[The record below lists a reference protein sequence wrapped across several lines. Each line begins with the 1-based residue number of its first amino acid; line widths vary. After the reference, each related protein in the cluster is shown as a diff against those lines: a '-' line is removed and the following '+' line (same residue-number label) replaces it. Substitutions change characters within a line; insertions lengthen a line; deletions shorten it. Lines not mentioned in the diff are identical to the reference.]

1 MPKRKSKKKKLKQ
14 IKQVLENG
22 KTQILTIENGQVV
35 KKKTLRRR
43 SKLTNIFD
51 PSMKVDLL

>member
-1 MPKRKSKKKKLKQ
+1 LPKRKSKKNKIKQ
-14 IKQVLENG
+14 IKQILDNG

-43 SKLTNIFD
+43 SKSNIFD
-51 PSMKVDLL
+51 PNMKVDLL

>member
-1 MPKRKSKKKKLKQ
+1 MPKKKSKKKLKQ
-14 IKQVLENG
+14 IKQILDNG

-43 SKLTNIFD
+43 SKSMNIFD
-51 PSMKVDLL
+51 PSAKVNLL

>member
-1 MPKRKSKKKKLKQ
+1 MPKKKSKKKLKQ
-14 IKQVLENG
+14 IKQILDNG

-35 KKKTLRRR
+35 KKKTVRR
-43 SKLTNIFD
+43 SRSKTNIFD